1 MFTVIKQDSELLFKT
16 GEGKRRNEFG
26 EWHGLR
32 IDIIMRNVI
41 YPE

>member
-1 MFTVIKQDSELLFKT
+1 MKQDTALLFKT

-26 EWHGLR
+26 EWQALR
-32 IDIIMRNVI
+32 NDIIIRNVI